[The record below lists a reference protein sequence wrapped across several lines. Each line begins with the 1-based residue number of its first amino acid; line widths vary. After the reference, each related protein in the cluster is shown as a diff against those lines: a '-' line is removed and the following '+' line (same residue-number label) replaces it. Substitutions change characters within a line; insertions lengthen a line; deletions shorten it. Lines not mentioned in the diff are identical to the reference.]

1 MLIHVKHLEMCLTSA
16 DQSVNCCY
24 YLFVQPK
31 VISVSQL
38 RSEAYISG
46 EAMNSIIIRDILS
59 LQIVF

>member
-24 YLFVQPK
+24 YPLFVQPK

-38 RSEAYISG
+38 RSEVYISEEG
-46 EAMNSIIIRDILS
+46 NE
-59 LQIVF
+59 